1 MSSCVVGGGGGRCLT
16 WSTWEPGLMTGV
28 APAVK
33 VIASYAAAAAAAVV
47 TVALVTD
54 ATSQSKS
61 QVVVMDVASEWRRD
75 ESPGRPRAAAAA
87 DAAVD
92 AVVVVVVAV
101 DA

>member
-1 MSSCVVGGGGGRCLT
+1 MT

-33 VIASYAAAAAAAVV
+33 VIASYAAAAAVV

-75 ESPGRPRAAAAA
+75 ESPGRPRAAA

>member
-1 MSSCVVGGGGGRCLT
+1 MT

-75 ESPGRPRAAAAA
+75 ESPGRPRAAA

>member
-33 VIASYAAAAAAAVV
+33 VIASYAAAAAAAAAVV

-75 ESPGRPRAAAAA
+75 ESPGRPRAAA